1 MRERLSDL
9 YLLPLTS
16 HLSLI
21 AMTLSLSLDTP
32 SPADQ
37 VWTVAQLSTAI
48 NRLVTGEFPPI
59 WVRGEVIQCKA
70 WSSGHWY
77 FTLRDRKSQVKCCM
91 FRLNASRAGKPPAD
105 GTEVFVL
112 AKPGIYEEKGEFQL
126 VVSRM
131 LPTSAVGQKQQELER
146 VKALLQQDGL
156 FDPARKRRVPSY
168 ASTVALVTS
177 PDGAALSD
185 VVTVTRKR
193 WPCARILFV
202 AARVQGEGAVQ
213 ELVRALRLVNRI
225 PELDLCIVGRGG
237 GAREDLAAF
246 NSEAVCRALAEVRV
260 PTISA
265 VGHEI
270 DISLTDLVADLR
282 APTPSAAAEMAVP
295 DRRDALRLVDDLSV
309 RLASGLTGRTRLAGA
324 RLARSSDRLRS
335 MVQTML
341 TVHRGRADRLGAQ
354 LDALS
359 PMRVLGRGYAVARD
373 DQGRVLKRRAD
384 FDRTER
390 FRLRLTDGEI
400 RARVE

>member
-1 MRERLSDL
+1 
-9 YLLPLTS
+9 
-16 HLSLI
+16 
-21 AMTLSLSLDTP
+21 MTLSLSLDTP

-37 VWTVAQLSTAI
+37 IWSVAQLSTAI

-156 FDPARKRRVPSY
+156 FDPVRKRRVPAY

-225 PELDLCIVGRGG
+225 PGLDLCIVGRGG
-237 GAREDLAAF
+237 GARQDLAAF
-246 NSEAVCRALAEVRV
+246 NSEAVCRALADVRV

-265 VGHEI
+265 VGHEV

-282 APTPSAAAEMAVP
+282 APTPSAAAEMAVA
-295 DRRDALRLVDDLSV
+295 DRRDVLRLVDDLSV
-309 RLASGLTGRTRLAGA
+309 RLASGLAGRTRLAGA
-324 RLARSSDRLRS
+324 RLGRSSDRLRA
-335 MVQTML
+335 VIQGKL
-341 TVHRGRADRLGAQ
+341 RVHRNRADRLGAQ

-373 DQGRVLKRRAD
+373 ETGRVLKRRAD
-384 FDRTER
+384 FDKLER
-390 FRLRLTDGEI
+390 FRLRLADGEI

>member
-1 MRERLSDL
+1 
-9 YLLPLTS
+9 
-16 HLSLI
+16 
-21 AMTLSLSLDTP
+21 MTLSLSLDTP

-37 VWTVAQLSTAI
+37 VWSVAQLSTAI

-146 VKALLQQDGL
+146 VKALLHQDGL
-156 FDPARKRRVPSY
+156 FDPARKRRVPAY

-225 PELDLCIVGRGG
+225 PELDLCIIGRGG

-282 APTPSAAAEMAVP
+282 APTPSAAAEMAVA

-335 MVQTML
+335 VMQGML
-341 TVHRGRADRLGAQ
+341 KVHRGRADRLGAQ

-373 DQGRVLKRRAD
+373 DAGRVLKRRDD

-390 FRLRLTDGEI
+390 FRLRLADGEI

>member
-1 MRERLSDL
+1 
-9 YLLPLTS
+9 
-16 HLSLI
+16 
-21 AMTLSLSLDTP
+21 MTLSLSLDTP

-384 FDRTER
+384 FDKTER